1 MTQTVENRLRLRSI
15 KEEIALCNLESQLV
29 DKLFGKIIREL
40 ERAGRDKA
48 KCRSG
53 LRWLLFG
60 LEMSVGPDPEW
71 AEEYRDWLLA
81 SWAVAL
87 ERAKLRAVQLE
98 EYEWAAEITVLLEDL
113 AVEEEIE

>member
-1 MTQTVENRLRLRSI
+1 MELRSI
-15 KEEIALCNLESQLV
+15 TREIALCNLESQLV
-29 DKLFGKIIREL
+29 DKLFNKIIREL

-71 AEEYRDWLLA
+71 AEEYRGWLLT
-81 SWAVAL
+81 SWAIAL
-87 ERAKLRAVQLE
+87 ERAKVRAVGLE
-98 EYEWAAEITVLLEDL
+98 EYEWAAEITVLLDDL